1 MSIKPLLFLAG
12 LLAIG
17 ACATGTGPNPI
28 CALDQDT
35 QWTTCASEANP
46 LPTVLPVPYDEPSA
60 GSIE

>member
-28 CALDQDT
+28 CSVDQET
-35 QWTTCASEANP
+35 QWTTCTLDNIP
-46 LPTVLPVPYDEPSA
+46 LPTVLPLPYDEESA
-60 GSIE
+60 E